1 MECQPKLNEKYP
13 FCNVFQKHWKY
24 PIYFFYKKCVRF
36 SHCFVI
42 FLVHCFTLA
51 FIHQH
56 ISFFAHTI
64 FKSFI
69 QHYLKKRFSS
79 QIFFNGFTQTPQK
92 PEFSSIRKALATVI
106 QKSKGFG
113 FAMMPNDNK
122 YRMVMQYEHTEN
134 HWLLRKRP
142 NHIYFLVNLISIYF
156 SVYPILYLY
165 ILYYFIYIAIS
176 TKFVPLKMKMSKY
189 FFSNISFL
197 KLISGIYVIQSFR
210 VRLRGKLVFQWQ

>member
-24 PIYFFYKKCVRF
+24 PIYFFYKKFVRF

-56 ISFFAHTI
+56 ISFFTHTI

-92 PEFSSIRKALATVI
+92 PEFSSICKALATVI

-113 FAMMPNDNK
+113 FGMMPNDNK
-122 YRMVMQYEHTEN
+122 YRMVMQYEHMKIIDYCERGPIIFISL
-134 HWLLRKRP
+134 WILLAFTP
-142 NHIYFLVNLISIYF
+142 QFIPYYTFISSI
-156 SVYPILYLY
+156 ILY
-165 ILYYFIYIAIS
+165 I
-176 TKFVPLKMKMSKY
+176 
-189 FFSNISFL
+189 
-197 KLISGIYVIQSFR
+197 
-210 VRLRGKLVFQWQ
+210 